1 MPVSRD
7 SRIDP
12 FRGTTLVK
20 PLPIRPFATPPS
32 PALDGPLVGTAA
44 GPPAIRPAFAV
55 IQAAQEI
62 PPRPSRRGER
72 RDGRKGRGDGT
83 KEAASPPTPR
93 EEDENSRSSRS
104 SPPPTHPP
112 TAGAPPAGKR
122 ARPAPPR
129 RHVPTRSLSDPIS
142 PSRLH
147 ADSLAESTL
156 AFLDDEEALSHV
168 SFSYRAPA
176 LRPRV
181 ARTQSLVA
189 ADEPDPSPSES
200 PHERPVGTSSP
211 RPPHLLSRR
220 YTRSLSESFLSAR
233 SPVQERSIPRF
244 SSSSFSTTSSAP
256 FLESDPRSAAVAEKR
271 RKRRSFG
278 GIGALAAPAPGPAGG
293 EAGGPNTLA
302 LSPTG
307 SDRLFEDLV
316 FVTLERRLLE
326 RLERS
331 RPPPSPGPSPTEGSS
346 APPPKRSRSEPLLAG
361 VGGLRPG
368 REMWIWSAVRRTR
381 ESQRRGE
388 RRSGAPSFPPV
399 LDRSRVDISD

>member
-20 PLPIRPFATPPS
+20 PLPIRPFATPPG
-32 PALDGPLVGTAA
+32 PALDGPLVGAAA
-44 GPPAIRPAFAV
+44 GPPAIRPALAV

-83 KEAASPPTPR
+83 KETASPPTPR

-147 ADSLAESTL
+147 ADSLADSTL
-156 AFLDDEEALSHV
+156 ALLDDEEGLSRV
-168 SFSYRAPA
+168 AFQCRAPA
-176 LRPRV
+176 PRPRA

-189 ADEPDPSPSES
+189 ADSEPPLSES
-200 PHERPVGTSSP
+200 PCERPAGAMSH
-211 RPPHLLSRR
+211 RPPRLLSRR

-256 FLESDPRSAAVAEKR
+256 LLESDPRSAAVAEKR

-278 GIGALAAPAPGPAGG
+278 GTGALAAPAPGPAGG